1 MKKTKKL
8 ISTMILMMAGLIFSI
23 TGYATDESFQV
34 SIRILTALSIS
45 ENQALSFPDTTATA
59 SIQTVTVA
67 PTDGTAASF
76 DIAGDS
82 NLAITASI
90 SETSVGLTN
99 GSTTIT
105 IDTFTFG
112 GSCNAD
118 GTGTLS
124 SGSLAGCKVGAS
136 ASIPANPTSG
146 SYTGTLTFRV
156 LYN

>member
-1 MKKTKKL
+1 MKNAKIPIGIIL
-8 ISTMILMMAGLIFSI
+8 LVISGLIFSMA
-23 TGYATDESFQV
+23 GYATDESFQV
-34 SIRILTALSIS
+34 SIRIQAAITIS
-45 ENQALSFPDTTATA
+45 ENQALSFPDTEATA
-59 SIQTVTVA
+59 SSQTVTVA
-67 PTDGTAASF
+67 PSDGTSASF

-82 NLAITASI
+82 NLAITVSVSEASI
-90 SETSVGLTN
+90 GLSN
-99 GSTTIT
+99 GPTTIT
-105 IDTFTFG
+105 IDNFTFG